1 MVTKMA
7 AAATTEHKSGE
18 PQSPT
23 RPVSPEIRPRVPV
36 SSQMEKAR
44 TSRTKIAA
52 RNARRCHNPGHRG
65 AVGGRVDWL
74 AARAGS
80 DSRLDLSITKAK
92 ERQTSRCWR
101 CSRHLDVRFVWKREP
116 LPLSAPPDDQQ
127 GAGKERQ
134 RADARGRIDFGHN
147 RRRHGGSRHAYYE
160 QQHS

>member
-7 AAATTEHKSGE
+7 AAATPEHKRGGR
-18 PQSPT
+18 QSRARPA

-74 AARAGS
+74 AARGS

-92 ERQTSRCWR
+92 ERQTSRCWS
-101 CSRHLDVRFVWKREP
+101 CSKHLDVRIVWKREP
-116 LPLSAPPDDQQ
+116 LPLSAPPNDQQ
-127 GAGKERQ
+127 CAGKQRQ
-134 RADARGRIDFGHN
+134 RA
-147 RRRHGGSRHAYYE
+147 
-160 QQHS
+160 

>member
-92 ERQTSRCWR
+92 ETQTSRCWR
-101 CSRHLDVRFVWKREP
+101 YSKHLDVRFCLEKR
-116 LPLSAPPDDQQ
+116 A
-127 GAGKERQ
+127 AT
-134 RADARGRIDFGHN
+134 AFG
-147 RRRHGGSRHAYYE
+147 SPE
-160 QQHS
+160 

>member
-80 DSRLDLSITKAK
+80 DRRLDLSITKSQGK
-92 ERQTSRCWR
+92 TDIQVLEVLETPGCPV
-101 CSRHLDVRFVWKREP
+101 CLEKR
-116 LPLSAPPDDQQ
+116 A
-127 GAGKERQ
+127 AT
-134 RADARGRIDFGHN
+134 AFG
-147 RRRHGGSRHAYYE
+147 SPE
-160 QQHS
+160 